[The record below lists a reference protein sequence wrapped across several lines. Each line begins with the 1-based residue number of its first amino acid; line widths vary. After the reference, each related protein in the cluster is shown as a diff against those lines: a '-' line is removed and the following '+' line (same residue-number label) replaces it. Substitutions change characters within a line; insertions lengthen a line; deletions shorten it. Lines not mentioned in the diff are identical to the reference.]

1 VSLLTD
7 LNEDIKIAMKAHDK
21 ERLSVLRM
29 IKASL
34 QNEAIKQGG
43 ELSEEEELTVLS
55 REKKQRNESLEEFKN
70 AGRDDLVQ
78 PLLKELAIVDE
89 YLPEQLSEEEVSA
102 LVKEAVNETGASS
115 PKDMGKVM
123 SALMPKVKGKAD
135 GKLVSRLVKEN
146 LQP

>member
-1 VSLLTD
+1 MSLLTD